1 MSVLVINDSKSSLNR
16 RQLLMIGG
24 LAMGILS
31 LASLLGVKA
40 QTPELSNAVRNKSV
54 VFLFQQGGPS
64 QLETFDPKPLAP
76 DSIRTVCDVIPTSI
90 PSVPCQLLNEHQQ
103 FDAYL
108 IGLTTRQFSG
118 FAQELRQVIITAGL
132 EDRVNWL
139 GPVPIEEMPR
149 YQRALVLTVA
159 ATRYEGFGMVPLE
172 AMACGN
178 AAVASDTGAYRD
190 MIAEGESGFIV
201 PTDDLPAL
209 REALNKT
216 LVNPTRLESFGD
228 CGLQC
233 VSEQSTAQ
241 REVESIVDVY
251 QQVWNSGESQP

>member
-1 MSVLVINDSKSSLNR
+1 MLVINDSKSSLNR
-16 RQLLMIGG
+16 RQLLTIGG

-31 LASLLGVKA
+31 LASCIGVKA
-40 QTPELSNAVRNKSV
+40 QTPDLSNAVRNKSV

-90 PSVPCQLLNEHQQ
+90 PGVHCQLLNEHQQ

-118 FAQELRQVIITAGL
+118 FEQELRQVITTAVL
-132 EDRVNWL
+132 EDRFHWL
-139 GPVPIEEMPR
+139 GP
-149 YQRALVLTVA
+149 
-159 ATRYEGFGMVPLE
+159 VPLE

-178 AAVASDTGAYRD
+178 AAVASDAGAYRD

-209 REALNKT
+209 REALKKT
-216 LVNPTRLESFGD
+216 LVNLTLLESFGD

-233 VSEQSTAQ
+233 VSEQFTVQ